1 MLSGSKL
8 KELSAERNMSPEQL
22 AGHVAYGSR
31 SNEKAVSAV
40 KNWLKGLYK
49 PMPTTEDVER
59 LARALGVETAEISEW
74 RASYRWAPSSPS
86 KARLVTE
93 LISGRN
99 VQDALDIL
107 KFEHKRAARMVE
119 KLLSS
124 AIANADEQQA
134 DVDNLYVSEARVD
147 GAGRRIGT
155 KGWIAKDRGRA
166 HPIKKQASHIHVTVA
181 QE

>member
-8 KELSAERNMSPEQL
+8 KQVSADRNVSAEQL
-22 AGHVAYGSR
+22 AGYVAYGSR

-40 KNWLKGLYK
+40 KNWIRGLYK
-49 PMPTTEDVER
+49 PLPTTEDVKR
-59 LARALGVETAEISEW
+59 LAKGLAVEEAEISEW
-74 RASYRWAPSSPS
+74 RASYRWAPSSPR

-107 KFEHKRAARMVE
+107 KFEHKRVARMVE

-124 AIANADEQQA
+124 AISNADEQEA
-134 DVDNLYVSEARVD
+134 DVDSLYVMEARVD
-147 GAGRRIGT
+147 GAGRRLGT